1 MNKAEKTQVI
11 DQLVEQLNANNKIYL
26 ADCSTLTVEKVN
38 AFRRQCFEKKIS
50 ITVVKNTLLKKA
62 LERANDSKLTELI
75 PALKGETALIFTET
89 SNAPAKVIKDFRKN
103 GTKPALKAAY
113 VEDMIFV
120 GDNQLEAL
128 ASLKSKNELIGD
140 VIGLLQSPIRRVLG
154 ALENKGGTEEA
165 AYSASNNNM
174 QL

>member
-11 DQLVEQLNANNKIYL
+11 DQLVEQLNANTKVYL

-62 LERANDSKLTELI
+62 LERANDSKLAELI
-75 PALKGETALIFTET
+75 PALKGETALIFTEI
-89 SNAPAKVIKDFRKN
+89 SNAPAKVIKEFRKN
-103 GTKPALKAAY
+103 DSKPALKAAY
-113 VEDMIFV
+113 VEEMIFM
-120 GDNQLEAL
+120 GDAQLEAL

-154 ALENKGGTEEA
+154 ALENKGGSEEA
-165 AYSASNNNM
+165 A
-174 QL
+174 